1 MVTGA
6 AGSIGSEISRQIVNL
21 KPRKVILLDHS
32 ESDLYKIN
40 LELEKIFNKQKIKSE
55 FVLVVL
61 LINCF
66 KTINKNESINII
78 FHCAAYKHVPILET
92 NPLEVYTI
100 MFSKK
105 LFVSVLTSKYKEN
118 YFDFN

>member
-1 MVTGA
+1 MKILVTGA

-55 FVLVVL
+55 FVLGSVIDKL
-61 LINCF
+61 FLRQLI
-66 KTINKNESINII
+66 KNESINII

-92 NPLEVYTI
+92 NPLVGIYNNV
-100 MFSKK
+100 FSTKIICECSD
-105 LFVSVLTSKYKEN
+105 LPSIN
-118 YFDFN
+118 